1 VRTKKLTGPSS
12 SDVLSDSDSESNN
25 EFTMPVNAFET
36 LLDKFETGD
45 EVLDGIQSFNN
56 ERENAFENIA
66 NEITETRMQ

>member
-1 VRTKKLTGPSS
+1 
-12 SDVLSDSDSESNN
+12 
-25 EFTMPVNAFET
+25 MPVNAFET

>member
-1 VRTKKLTGPSS
+1 
-12 SDVLSDSDSESNN
+12 
-25 EFTMPVNAFET
+25 MPVNAFET

-66 NEITETRMQ
+66 NEITETRMQQSAKIPTSVTISNEKIQNLKNKISLT